1 MNSDNERHS
10 RGRKQQNRVE
20 WRREQAQLLASHG
33 YSQRDI
39 ASKLQVSLGTVNKDI
54 SFLREQA
61 KKNIQEYIDEKIP
74 EEYEKCL
81 TGINSILKESWD
93 IANNAKDS
101 REKMQAL
108 SLAKD
113 CYSQR
118 LDLLTNSSVISDS
131 IRFIQKSKQE
141 IENISTTTQ
150 AEEELTTRF

>member
-20 WRREQAQLLASHG
+20 WRREHAQLLASHG

-39 ASKLQVSLGTVNKDI
+39 ASKLQVSIGTVNKDI

-61 KKNIQEYIDEKIP
+61 KKIIQEYIDEKIP

-150 AEEELTTRF
+150 TEEELTTRF

>member
-20 WRREQAQLLASHG
+20 WRRAQAQLLASHG

-93 IANNAKDS
+93 IANNAKES